1 MVAKVPLLQFDDN
14 SYPDELI
21 VKLQGMDKLWAFKNR
36 IIVPI
41 AHIES
46 IKTAEPANIQD
57 KRLGLVK
64 VAGVGAKVSK
74 NRGKEKMT
82 VNGKMI
88 VITLRDERYKELKLN
103 VNDVES
109 EKVIKVLHE
118 MLREACIESYYQSL
132 STIHTS
138 VLINR
143 LMPM

>member
-21 VKLQGMDKLWAFKNR
+21 VKLQGMDKLRAFRNR

-41 AHIES
+41 ARIES

-64 VAGVGAKVSK
+64 VAGVGAVLER
-74 NRGKEKMT
+74 NRGKEKMA

-88 VITLRDERYKELKLN
+88 VIALRDERYTELKLK

-109 EKVIKVLHE
+109 EKVIKVLQE

-132 STIHTS
+132 ATH
-138 VLINR
+138 VCPN
-143 LMPM
+143 

>member
-21 VKLQGMDKLWAFKNR
+21 VKLQGMDKLRAFRNR

-41 AHIES
+41 ARIES

-64 VAGVGAKVSK
+64 VAGVGAVLER
-74 NRGKEKMT
+74 NRGKEKMA

-88 VITLRDERYKELKLN
+88 VIALRDERYTELKLK

-118 MLREACIESYYQSL
+118 MLREACIEPYYQSL
-132 STIHTS
+132 ATH
-138 VLINR
+138 VCPN
-143 LMPM
+143 

>member
-36 IIVPI
+36 IVVPI

-46 IKTAEPANIQD
+46 IKIAEPANIQD

-64 VAGVGAKVSK
+64 VSGVGVKVKISDVLER
-74 NRGKEKMT
+74 NRGKEEMA

-88 VITLRDERYKELKLN
+88 VIALRDERYKELNLK

-109 EKVIKVLHE
+109 EKVIKVLQE

-132 STIHTS
+132 ATH
-138 VLINR
+138 VCPN
-143 LMPM
+143 